1 MYFFD
6 GRQMKHNCFHFG
18 LRSDLSGAGFETA
31 MNMTK
36 LTLED
41 VNEVIVPKMGDIR
54 VKG

>member
-1 MYFFD
+1 MSRNYI
-6 GRQMKHNCFHFG
+6 
-18 LRSDLSGAGFETA
+18 SSSGASFETA

-54 VKG
+54 VKA